1 MVALTG
7 GWLNTLNRNSFA
19 RLHPL
24 SGVFVWKKL
33 HAHTLCF
40 YLVKICNCNCH
51 ENLADAVSAFLV
63 LSFCRLRSCLLSWLG
78 CCVLFPAF
86 VFSGLRS
93 SLPVSEMMCPRSCLP
108 PCLPAGLGC
117 CVRLFGLFP
126 SPASKSAVAF
136 VSGRWRTCL
145 VETDVFFVPAN
156 FRRLVTLLQMTPKD
170 AHWLGHEV
178 LANHVSNGIQI
189 EPNSGSCLSAYA
201 VQKVGQFYSWF
212 ILRHRRQMP
221 MHDYP
226 YFLQWER
233 PPISGECRPFDDR
246 GAKGQ
251 GLYQS
256 VITACFRAAG
266 VYPTDPR
273 NLHDLRGRMYYPNAP
288 IDELTEVLHPP
299 DDAHC
304 SWQGPSLDDTMEHF
318 MFAGVNYLF
327 LPCRFQQKIWAAD
340 YPVVFHPH
348 LCTNCTSRIKE
359 KETFLRQKALHR
371 LLTRPNYISQCC
383 KGYRPGYD
391 QRFARVKENVWLVLV
406 NSSAAY
412 IVWMYAGMF
421 EKIDNFSSSMD
432 SISICGTHESHE
444 HLRSQTSA
452 SQRRHRCVMAVPK
465 LYKKGTQWWNDEI
478 IWRAFWSS
486 T

>member
-1 MVALTG
+1 
-7 GWLNTLNRNSFA
+7 
-19 RLHPL
+19 
-24 SGVFVWKKL
+24 
-33 HAHTLCF
+33 
-40 YLVKICNCNCH
+40 
-51 ENLADAVSAFLV
+51 
-63 LSFCRLRSCLLSWLG
+63 
-78 CCVLFPAF
+78 
-86 VFSGLRS
+86 
-93 SLPVSEMMCPRSCLP
+93 
-108 PCLPAGLGC
+108 
-117 CVRLFGLFP
+117 
-126 SPASKSAVAF
+126 
-136 VSGRWRTCL
+136 

-156 FRRLVTLLQMTPKD
+156 FRRLVTLLQMSPKD

-226 YFLQWER
+226 YCLQWER

-251 GLYQS
+251 GFYQS

-348 LCTNCTSRIKE
+348 LCTNCTSRTKV

-412 IVWMYAGMF
+412 IV
-421 EKIDNFSSSMD
+421 
-432 SISICGTHESHE
+432 
-444 HLRSQTSA
+444 
-452 SQRRHRCVMAVPK
+452 
-465 LYKKGTQWWNDEI
+465 
-478 IWRAFWSS
+478 
-486 T
+486 